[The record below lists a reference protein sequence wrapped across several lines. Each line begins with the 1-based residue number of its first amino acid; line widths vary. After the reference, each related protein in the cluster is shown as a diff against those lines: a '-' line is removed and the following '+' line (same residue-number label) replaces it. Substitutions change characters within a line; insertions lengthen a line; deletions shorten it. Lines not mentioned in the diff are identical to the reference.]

1 MEQYLPIAIIL
12 VLAVVFAAGMVATPM
27 ILGPKRPT
35 AAKEGP
41 YESGIVPRRA
51 LAARFPVRFYLV
63 AMIFIIFDIEVVFLY
78 PWAVM
83 YRELSTFGLAEMG
96 TFAGIVFI
104 SFAYLVSNGA
114 LDWGPDQDLHNHPGV
129 DLTRTTTATVRHV
142 ARPEQ
147 VAFDGP
153 GLRPADE
160 YDADGVAVDPSLPVP
175 SVPVASVPVAS
186 VPVGVGV
193 ASDTEAGSE

>member
-12 VLAVVFAAGMVATPM
+12 VLAIVFAAAMIGTPM
-27 ILGPKRPT
+27 IFAPRRPT

-83 YRELSTFGLAEMG
+83 YHELSTFGLAEMG
-96 TFAGIVFI
+96 TFAAIVFI

-114 LDWGPDQDLHNHPGV
+114 LDWGPDQELSNAPSV
-129 DLTRTTTATVRHV
+129 DLTRTTASVKRV
-142 ARPEQ
+142 PRPTQ
-147 VAFDGP
+147 VAYDGP
-153 GLRPADE
+153 GLLAIEEPQEAGPAE
-160 YDADGVAVDPSLPVP
+160 IAERE
-175 SVPVASVPVAS
+175 PVATTAGPE
-186 VPVGVGV
+186 
-193 ASDTEAGSE
+193 TGSE